1 MMIIS
6 GLIIQNQMLMGK
18 AGSEINRFVTLAVLM
33 KVHLRDV
40 ERQGLSLLVAA
51 PIVVVGVRM
60 SKLPVVTV
68 SVQLKQ
74 L

>member
-1 MMIIS
+1 
-6 GLIIQNQMLMGK
+6 MG
-18 AGSEINRFVTLAVLM
+18 INRFVTLAVLM
-33 KVHLRDV
+33 KMHLRYV
-40 ERQGLSLLVAA
+40 ELQGLSLLVAA
-51 PIVVVGVRM
+51 SIVVVGVRM